1 MMKKLI
7 LVFAALMMLMAGC
20 GTSETKKVSDQPKTE
35 ENKKEQ
41 VTVQI
46 TKDNGK
52 EKVAEKKVAITE
64 ETTIMDVMK
73 DNFKIETQFDD
84 SFISSIEGIAGS
96 EQDKTSWF
104 FSVNGEEAMKGAK
117 EITLKPG
124 DTVEFDFHKYE

>member
-1 MMKKLI
+1 MMKKLL
-7 LVFAALMMLMAGC
+7 LVLMTMMMMLVGC
-20 GTSETKKVSDQPKTE
+20 GSTETKETTDQPKQE
-35 ENKKEQ
+35 ETKKEQ

-52 EKVAEKKVAITE
+52 EKVTEKKVDLTKDA
-64 ETTIMDVMK
+64 TIMDVMQ
-73 DNFKIETQFDD
+73 DNFKIETQYDGA
-84 SFISSIEGIAGS
+84 FISSIEGVAGN

-124 DTVEFDFHKYE
+124 DIVEFDFHKYE

>member
-1 MMKKLI
+1 MKKLL
-7 LVFAALMMLMAGC
+7 LVFTAIMMILAGC
-20 GTSETKKVSDQPKTE
+20 GATETNKTADQPKQE
-35 ENKKEQ
+35 ETKQEQ

-46 TKDNGK
+46 TKNNGK
-52 EKVAEKKVAITE
+52 EKVSEKKVDITKSS
-64 ETTIMDVMK
+64 TVMDVMK
-73 DNFKIETQFDD
+73 ENFEIETQFED
-84 SFISSIEGIAGS
+84 SFISSIEGVAGN

>member
-1 MMKKLI
+1 MKKLVFLLAAIMMI
-7 LVFAALMMLMAGC
+7 LAGC
-20 GTSETKKVSDQPKTE
+20 GAEETKKPADQPKAE
-35 ENKKEQ
+35 EAKQEQ

-52 EKVAEKKVAITE
+52 EKVTEKKIDIKK
-64 ETTIMDVMK
+64 ETTVMDVMK
-73 DNFKIETQFDD
+73 ENFEIETQFDGA
-84 SFISSIEGIAGS
+84 FISSIEGIAGN

-124 DTVEFDFHKYE
+124 DAVEFDFHKYE